1 MAAPDF
7 FIWTTSAELGEAVLV
22 ARQAAGLSQAELAQ
36 RARVSRKFLNQ
47 LEHGKPSLRV
57 DKVMDVLEAL
67 SLAPLVVPKVV
78 LEGLR

>member
-36 RARVSRKFLNQ
+36 RARVSRKFLSE
-47 LEHGKPSLRV
+47 LEHGKQSLRA
-57 DKVMDVLEAL
+57 DKVMQVLDAL
-67 SLAPLVVPKVV
+67 ALVPLIVPAALTASL
-78 LEGLR
+78 R